1 MKKFAL
7 LIVSTLLLIL
17 SGCGGGGGDA
27 DGNRPVPVTNVT
39 TSVVSFETSGNRF
52 HSLLNMS
59 AEKLPKDVKVKL
71 NNFSV
76 NLLNGCSVSNV
87 TFNGMSDTTLE
98 FNSVGETHTVTMDGD
113 FNCPSPT
120 DIYSKDVQMNYDKWI
135 MNSDGSSERGPFP
148 VSVNLG
154 NPDPGEGSGE
164 GTYKLYP
171 DEKLTVQKSEMTYNI
186 NVAVS
191 VTDVNGTH
199 PATDTKVSANFL
211 QPMFG
216 SLENYT
222 VTTNS
227 DGIAK
232 FIYHSPKNI
241 QNLSD
246 TYISFYRY
254 DNPNKTEKT
263 QLVFDPQLEDGV
275 ARMYLMPQSVQVS
288 TPNAEQN
295 ITIITVNSRNVGVS
309 APVELEQLINGD
321 GNDYGKFSTTQIQTD
336 ATGIGTV
343 VYTAP
348 DSISGQ
354 PSRTITVTEKN
365 NNIQKQLTFNY
376 LAPEQGVTSYQ
387 ITVDTPKTIAVEQ
400 NGSIAIVIH
409 EKDNPNK
416 LIPDENVKNVTISI
430 EGYEKMLSFTNGSG
444 NTYSYAEEATKS
456 VGVTTKT
463 IAGVAIMEVE
473 ATIYNGKEDVKI
485 TSTVPLTIMS
495 GPISSISLN
504 YISTKTDDTE
514 NSLFYD
520 YYNVH
525 AVDKY
530 ANPAN
535 PGDKFYPTIICGG
548 NMDNSK
554 AAGTIIPT
562 DPEKGNATI
571 STANSATVFTDSLN
585 KPFNKVDL
593 TRDRLIVL
601 PSVQASK
608 KDYIGGW
615 SIADV
620 NSNESLTLKEEYY
633 AAQTTGLRYIVGDED
648 RLLNT
653 EVHVAHVEADD
664 GSSDYTIGENGTAK
678 IRVTYD
684 PTLVGHTYSI
694 AVTSYGDKERTG
706 TAIRDNFK
714 GKDADNGYVSGA
726 KVSVP
731 NGGSTDIVYT
741 IAIVTPTGATVWLD
755 NVDLVPSSFTV
766 DPITKCSID
775 FANSNFHIDRGGV
788 ELRISAN
795 DPESTD
801 PTIECTVSWVNN
813 NSGIY
818 YEY

>member
-27 DGNRPVPVTNVT
+27 DGNRPVPVTNIT

-59 AEKLPKDVKVKL
+59 AEKLPKDVSVKL

-87 TFNGMSDTTLE
+87 TFNGMSDTTIE
-98 FNSVGETHTVTMDGD
+98 FKSVGETQTVTLDGD
-113 FNCPSPT
+113 FDCPSPT

-135 MNSDGSSERGPFP
+135 LNSDGSSERGPFP

-154 NPDPGEGSGE
+154 NPDNGNGGGE

-171 DEKLTVQKSEMTYNI
+171 DETLTVQKSEETYNI

-199 PATDTKVSANFL
+199 PAVDTKVSANFL
-211 QPMFG
+211 QPIFG
-216 SLENYT
+216 SLESYT
-222 VTTNS
+222 ATTDK

-232 FIYHSPKNI
+232 FVYHSPKNI

-336 ATGIGTV
+336 ATGVGRV

-354 PSRTITVTEKN
+354 PTRTITVTEKN
-365 NNIQKQLTFNY
+365 NNIQEQLTFNY
-376 LAPEQGVTSYQ
+376 LAPEQGVTSYE
-387 ITVDTPKTIAVEQ
+387 IEVDTPKTIAVDQ

-409 EKDNPNK
+409 EKDNSNK
-416 LIPDENVKNVTISI
+416 LIPDENVKNVKISI
-430 EGYEKMLSFTNGSG
+430 ADYESMLSFSNISGS
-444 NTYSYAEEATKS
+444 TYSYSGEATKS
-456 VGVTTKT
+456 VGITTKT
-463 IAGVAIMEVE
+463 IAGVAILQVD
-473 ATIYNGKEDVKI
+473 ATVFNGKEDVNI
-485 TSTVPLTIMS
+485 NSVVPVTIMS

-504 YISTKTDDTE
+504 YISTKTDDIE
-514 NSLFYD
+514 NGLFYD

-535 PGDKFYPTIICGG
+535 PGDKFHPTLICGG
-548 NMDNSK
+548 NLNNAKSS
-554 AAGTIIPT
+554 GTIIPG
-562 DPEKGNATI
+562 DPEKGNAVI
-571 STANSATVFTDSLN
+571 SSENGSTLFKDSVS
-585 KPFNKVDL
+585 KPFGAVDL

-615 SIADV
+615 SISEV
-620 NSNESLTLKEEYY
+620 NSNESMTLKDEYY
-633 AAQTTGLRYIVGDED
+633 AAKATGLRYVIGDED

-664 GSSDYTIGENGTAK
+664 GSNNYTIGENGTAK
-678 IRVTYD
+678 IRITYD
-684 PTLVGHTYSI
+684 PTLVGHTYSL
-694 AVTSYGDKERTG
+694 AVTSYGDRERTG
-706 TAIRDNFK
+706 TAIKDNFK
-714 GKDADNGYVSGA
+714 GNGYKSGTSA
-726 KVSVP
+726 AVP
-731 NGGSTDIVYT
+731 NGGSVT
-741 IAIVTPTGATVWLD
+741 IGYVIGIVTPTGATVWLD
-755 NVDLVPSSFTV
+755 NVDLVPSSFV
-766 DPITKCSID
+766 AEPKDKCSID
-775 FANSNFHIDRGGV
+775 VANSNFHIDRGTV
-788 ELRISAN
+788 SLTISAS
-795 DPESTD
+795 DPGSTD
-801 PTIECTVSWVNN
+801 PSIDCKVSWIDN
-813 NSGIY
+813 NSGIF